1 MFPAKG
7 NALTKKESLPLKREA
22 SIKRNNFHWC
32 GIVFFSELAFV
43 VHELSFEIDNYV
55 LFLCYKKRSTKNKI
69 LVFLSGVH
77 PISQQLLSIFL
88 YCVWIIDKQ
97 PMSLNITFYLSKKV
111 HSDKVCHSFFLWS
124 LVFSLLKIAELPSK
138 IIYIQKVKEVVSNYC
153 IQRSSVEDQEIDSSI
168 ISLDAMSYIILWFL
182 LNGIQLTRKYW
193 QILGRNSISN
203 SMRL

>member
-1 MFPAKG
+1 M
-7 NALTKKESLPLKREA
+7 
-22 SIKRNNFHWC
+22 
-32 GIVFFSELAFV
+32 VFFSELSSV
-43 VHELSFEIDNYV
+43 VHELSFKIDNYE
-55 LFLCYKKRSTKNKI
+55 LFLYYKKISYLKQNLDFFIRSPPYFSAIT
-69 LVFLSGVH
+69 LYFS
-77 PISQQLLSIFL
+77 

-97 PMSLNITFYLSKKV
+97 SMSLNITFYLSKKV

-153 IQRSSVEDQEIDSSI
+153 SQRSSVEDQEIDSSI

-193 QILGRNSISN
+193 QILRCNSISN
-203 SMRL
+203 SIRL

>member
-1 MFPAKG
+1 MNWVLKSTIMYSFFAI
-7 NALTKKESLPLKREA
+7 KKDL
-22 SIKRNNFHWC
+22 
-32 GIVFFSELAFV
+32 
-43 VHELSFEIDNYV
+43 
-55 LFLCYKKRSTKNKI
+55 TKNKI

-203 SMRL
+203 SIRL